1 MQSHVATQ
9 GPPAKLLTA
18 QQPSMSDITRRMAPV
33 RTMMARSQ
41 CFHPANTPSRRWHG
55 GTGRPR
61 RSPRRL
67 PPSCR
72 SSLEPEA
79 GAGMPFPDLVLADVE
94 PEPAV
99 DQPAAGGSAGWPS
112 TVADT
117 PPLETPVGLD
127 GTEAPRT
134 PPPRFQLPPR
144 LLEVLAFAGPGLGM
158 VLADPLMSLI
168 DTACVGH
175 VSSAQLAAMGPNAAI
190 FNAVFSIF
198 SFLGVATTNAVAAD
212 SILDPALSEREREAA
227 RARVERLV
235 GTTMVLAVA
244 FGFLAL
250 GALWTQGQPILARM
264 GADAEV
270 LPHALA
276 YLRLRALAAPA
287 VMLGNVAM
295 GVCLG
300 QQDTMTPFLVFM
312 GAGLLNLGGD
322 ILLIFGFGMGVAGAA
337 AATAASQVLS
347 TAIFMLY
354 LWHRGQTDSR
364 RLKIR
369 WTGWPEAAAL
379 RQFQK
384 VAVTMIT
391 RTAFG
396 MAAYFSMAVS
406 ATGLGVTGLA
416 AHQVSMQI
424 FWFLSYVPET
434 LSLAAQS
441 MIARDRRIPRAGQA
455 WSRLLLGCGAALGVT
470 LALALVAVFKRG
482 LALFTTD
489 PAVIAQVGAIWP
501 MAAAALALCSC
512 MMIMDGISVGSNV
525 LDHLPISNVVGL
537 AVTLGVLRT
546 LPGTLTSV
554 WWSLLAFYAT
564 RSLGHAIY
572 YTWRHPHTAFGEQA
586 LC

>member
-1 MQSHVATQ
+1 MGAQA
-9 GPPAKLLTA
+9 GPAARRVGFRPAA
-18 QQPSMSDITRRMAPV
+18 GRASNPRPG
-33 RTMMARSQ
+33 
-41 CFHPANTPSRRWHG
+41 PACPSRTWSWQMSSLSWLWI
-55 GTGRPR
+55 
-61 RSPRRL
+61 SPRRAAARGGPARWPTHHPL
-67 PPSCR
+67 RLLPGWTGPRRPGPPRPASSCPPACWRCWPLPAPVWAWCWPTPSCPSSTPPAWATSPPPSWR
-72 SSLEPEA
+72 PWV
-79 GAGMPFPDLVLADVE
+79 P
-94 PEPAV
+94 
-99 DQPAAGGSAGWPS
+99 
-112 TVADT
+112 T
-117 PPLETPVGLD
+117 PPSSTP
-127 GTEAPRT
+127 
-134 PPPRFQLPPR
+134 
-144 LLEVLAFAGPGLGM
+144 
-158 VLADPLMSLI
+158 
-168 DTACVGH
+168 
-175 VSSAQLAAMGPNAAI
+175 SSP
-190 FNAVFSIF
+190 S
-198 SFLGVATTNAVAAD
+198 SPSWGVATTNAVAAD

-235 GTTMVLAVA
+235 GTTMALAVA

-489 PAVIAQVGAIWP
+489 LAVIAQVGAIWP

-572 YTWRHPHTAFGEQA
+572 YTWRHPRTAFGEQA

>member
-1 MQSHVATQ
+1 
-9 GPPAKLLTA
+9 
-18 QQPSMSDITRRMAPV
+18 
-33 RTMMARSQ
+33 
-41 CFHPANTPSRRWHG
+41 
-55 GTGRPR
+55 
-61 RSPRRL
+61 
-67 PPSCR
+67 
-72 SSLEPEA
+72 
-79 GAGMPFPDLVLADVE
+79 MPFPDLVLADVE
-94 PEPAV
+94 PELAL

-117 PPLETPVGLD
+117 PPLETPAGVD

-235 GTTMVLAVA
+235 GTTMALAVA

-276 YLRLRALAAPA
+276 YLRLRWVRGGLAWKRVSKFLGWEQAPPDSQCVFLLGHRARSVRMDEVAHLPRNSPLPTLLDFHPQSPLKSNRALAAPA

-369 WTGWPEAAAL
+369 WTVRWEL
-379 RQFQK
+379 R
-384 VAVTMIT
+384 
-391 RTAFG
+391 G
-396 MAAYFSMAVS
+396 GGG
-406 ATGLGVTGLA
+406 GLGLRRVTGGR
-416 AHQVSMQI
+416 V
-424 FWFLSYVPET
+424 
-434 LSLAAQS
+434 
-441 MIARDRRIPRAGQA
+441 
-455 WSRLLLGCGAALGVT
+455 C
-470 LALALVAVFKRG
+470 
-482 LALFTTD
+482 
-489 PAVIAQVGAIWP
+489 
-501 MAAAALALCSC
+501 
-512 MMIMDGISVGSNV
+512 
-525 LDHLPISNVVGL
+525 
-537 AVTLGVLRT
+537 
-546 LPGTLTSV
+546 
-554 WWSLLAFYAT
+554 
-564 RSLGHAIY
+564 
-572 YTWRHPHTAFGEQA
+572 
-586 LC
+586 